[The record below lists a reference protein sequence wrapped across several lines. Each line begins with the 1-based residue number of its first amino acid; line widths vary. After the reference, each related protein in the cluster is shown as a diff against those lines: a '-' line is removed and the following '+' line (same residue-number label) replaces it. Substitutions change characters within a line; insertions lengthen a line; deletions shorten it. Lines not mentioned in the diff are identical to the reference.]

1 MSGANVRKS
10 RTPIHDS
17 LALAGLVLLLFP
29 LLALAQNEPANF
41 EDVVARASAARHQN
55 DLPRAIELYRQAVQL
70 KPSWPDGWWLLGST
84 QYAAND
90 YPAAADAISQYLKLT
105 PNAAPAFALRGLCEF
120 QTGQYIQSIEDIDH
134 GLSLGAGTQPR
145 NEQILRFHEALSLTR
160 TGQFESALSQYA
172 FFAKN
177 GISNPELFIGIGLA
191 GLWMPQLPKDVA
203 ASQRDLVLAAGTA
216 AYSMMAGDD
225 KGGTQAFQDLFQRF
239 PKAVNAHYL
248 YGYLLFR
255 TDQEHA
261 LAEFKQELAIDPSN
275 TLANVMVAWTYMLQN
290 RFSDGLPY
298 ARKAEAQEP
307 DLAMARLVLGR
318 SLVGTGDIQGGLK
331 YLEEARQQQPNSL
344 EVHLAL
350 VRAYD
355 ESGRNEDARRERLL
369 CLQLIK
375 K

>member
-1 MSGANVRKS
+1 MA
-10 RTPIHDS
+10 
-17 LALAGLVLLLFP
+17 LLLFP

-41 EDVVARASAARHQN
+41 EDVVARASAARQQN
-55 DLPRAIELYRQAVQL
+55 DLPRAIELYRQALQL
-70 KPSWPDGWWLLGST
+70 KPSWPDGWWFLGST

-90 YPAAADAISQYLKLT
+90 YPGAEDAITQYLKLT

-120 QTGQYIQSIEDIDH
+120 ETGQYIQSIEDIDH
-134 GLSLGAGTQPR
+134 GLSLGAGNQPR

-160 TGQFESALSQYA
+160 TGQFESALTQYA

-191 GLWMPQLPKDVA
+191 GLWMPQLPKDVE

-225 KGGTQAFQDLFQRF
+225 KGGAQEFQDLFQRF

-248 YGYLLFR
+248 YGYLLFQ

-290 RFSDGLPY
+290 KFSEGLSY
-298 ARKAEAQEP
+298 ARKSEAQEP
-307 DLAMARLVLGR
+307 NLTMAQLVLGR

-331 YLEEARQQQPNSL
+331 YLEKARQQQPNNL

-355 ESGRNEDARRERLL
+355 ESGRSEDARRERLL